1 MKDRIELIGLRG
13 KGFHGVFE
21 QERRTGQDF
30 VVDLALVVDT
40 RAAAASDD
48 LSHTVDYGAVASA
61 VYELIT
67 GAPVNLIET
76 LAERIAEFV
85 SATPECAGSRSRCTN
100 HRRRSRCR
108 SPMSSCG
115 SGGGEP
121 DVAGVS
127 ES

>member
-76 LAERIAEFV
+76 LAERIAEF
-85 SATPECAGSRSRCTN
+85 CLG
-100 HRRRSRCR
+100 H
-108 SPMSSCG
+108 
-115 SGGGEP
+115 
-121 DVAGVS
+121 AGVRGVEVAVHKPS
-127 ES
+127 APITVPFTDVVVRIRRGRT